1 MHITFPYYVV
11 TLYIADIPYDIFSAL
26 FDFNKQLS
34 HTDAVPLC
42 VRVHVFV
49 YIQFVHLKY

>member
-1 MHITFPYYVV
+1 MHITFPCYVL
-11 TLYIADIPYDIFSAL
+11 TLYIEDIPYDIFSAL